1 MREFV
6 NTLIYKDFIF
16 KNYLPVNSFLHF
28 SLPNQVTS
36 HRVIHKVINNETT
49 SKFHNFL
56 STRQIIILCFAQNTI
71 DF

>member
-16 KNYLPVNSFLHF
+16 KNYLPVNSFLLFRCH
-28 SLPNQVTS
+28 QVTS